1 MTALASQG
9 VTVPP
14 GATLH
19 DVPNLISQIIVSEP
33 EPGNPSITF
42 KFGNS
47 EFDPTS
53 NEQQTL
59 FHDLD
64 CWERVASDY
73 NVWKYTSQSTSLSK
87 AFDTRFTTESSS
99 YYSSYSSLT
108 PSGPTEVLATSDLDR
123 VTSLNGTFSGCD
135 ELIWT
140 PDFDVTNVTD
150 CKDAFYR
157 CTSVTAYQLYVKL
170 TAVPSIEY
178 NDYVFVGVV
187 DANLIPSA
195 WGGTA

>member
-1 MTALASQG
+1 MAALASKG
-9 VTVPP
+9 VTVPA

-19 DVPNLISQIIVSEP
+19 DIPNLIGQIIVSEP
-33 EPGNPSITF
+33 EPSNPSITF

-53 NEQQTL
+53 EEQQSI
-59 FHDLD
+59 FNDSD

-73 NVWKYTSQSTSLSK
+73 NVWKYTSRSTSLSG
-87 AFDTRFTTESSS
+87 AFDSRFVSESAS
-99 YYSSYSSLT
+99 YYAPET
-108 PSGPTEVLATSDLDR
+108 PSGPTEVIATSDLDR
-123 VTSLNGTFSGCD
+123 VTNLNRTFNKCD

-150 CKDAFYR
+150 CQNAFAE
-157 CTSVTAYQLYVKL
+157 CGSVTAYQLYVKL
-170 TAVPSIEY
+170 ATVPNIEY
-178 NDYVFVGVV
+178 NNYVFAGVS
-187 DANLIPSA
+187 DANLIPSS